1 MTTSAA
7 NNHTSSTS
15 LGRLSTDS
23 TILFICDVQER
34 FRSVISGF
42 PAVIDTS
49 RRMIRAAKEL
59 QVPIVVTEQYPK
71 GLGTTVQEV
80 TEVLPQD
87 TLTVEKTNFSMIVPD
102 VEQRLN
108 QLSNVRKVL
117 LIGIETHV
125 CVLQTTLDLIGM
137 MLFMWAMMLTR

>member
-1 MTTSAA
+1 
-7 NNHTSSTS
+7 
-15 LGRLSTDS
+15 
-23 TILFICDVQER
+23 
-34 FRSVISGF
+34 
-42 PAVIDTS
+42 
-49 RRMIRAAKEL
+49 MIRAAKEL